1 MQHPL
6 ISLNEPERLATLR
19 ALELVESG
27 SDEALD
33 SLTRLACRLFGVP
46 YAVISL
52 VDECRL
58 WFKSSAGVPITQM
71 PREGSFCDHA
81 IAAGE
86 TLVVT
91 DAAADARFAHHPMVV
106 GVPGVRFYAG
116 HVLRAHN
123 GQPFGTLGIS
133 DVAPRAFEAADLAA
147 LADLALA
154 VTALIQQRYEDLPR
168 MQAERVRRELALG
181 LSTRTGED
189 FFEHLVAGLTT
200 VLGVDMAMVLER
212 DRVGQDRLGSVAV
225 EHRGRLEVGP
235 QVFRLSGSPCEAAM
249 ALGALSV
256 PQSLQAAYPGAQH
269 IAELGLVA
277 YEGVALHDARGTPIG
292 VLALLHSRPL
302 PDAGAAASLLAL
314 LRDRVSAE
322 LQRWRADDALSRQTA
337 YMQLI
342 EVVAVVANGAT
353 TVDEVVSFTMSR
365 VCGITGW
372 PAGRYWVAPTAAS
385 APGMATGT
393 WYFER
398 PAASGDWP
406 AAMSGAEAHSE
417 SCLIGRVASSGQ
429 PELARLSEVGGP
441 GWAEAIAAGLGWAV
455 AFPVEVDGEVVGA
468 FEFFAP
474 EATELEP
481 LLLDVMGHLSA
492 QLAQVID
499 RARTQSALLESR
511 RQLIQAQHIAR
522 LGSWEW
528 DLVTDRLTWSDE
540 LCQLFGEDP
549 ETFTPT
555 LEALVERLHPAD
567 RPETAVGFVS
577 DGLPD
582 QPDVSELCYRR
593 ADGSV
598 LWLQTRHDIIRDED
612 GDPCA
617 LLGTAQD
624 VTGRKLAEVRL
635 RERERELQE
644 AQRLTRLGSWRLDLR
659 SGEASWSDE
668 TYRLFGLTPG
678 EVVPTL
684 ERFMAHVHPDDRPL
698 LSMAALSE
706 ANATFETEYRL
717 NCLDGQ
723 VRRVV
728 ATGRVRFDQAGPATI
743 FGTIQDVTEQRLA
756 EQVRRESEDQ
766 MRSII
771 ASSHDGIILSDAAGT
786 ILAWNPG
793 AERMFGYDADEVLGQ
808 SVTIIMPLRFQGA
821 HEGGMAAM
829 GAEGMRHVSGR
840 TMEVIGR
847 RKGGHEF
854 PIELSIASWSVGER
868 RFFSGILRDISERRE
883 NERLRGEFISIVSHE
898 LRTPINTLFG
908 ALELLYDGRVGDL
921 PPRAARMV
929 EIAYNNTGR
938 LKRLV
943 NDMLDIQLLEW
954 GRLPISLARADAAA
968 LMGEA
973 LDAMQDQATR
983 LAVRLE
989 GWPLAA
995 PVLVDADRIVQALTN
1010 LLGNALKYTEPGGEV
1025 WLRAAIVGDEVRFE
1039 VGDTGRGIPA
1049 EALEGIFEKYQQVA
1063 PADARE
1069 KGGAGLG
1076 LAIARAIVERHDG
1089 RIWAESTLGAG
1100 SRFFIAL
1107 PIAAVDDGAGT

>member
-1 MQHPL
+1 MSQPSHA
-6 ISLNEPERLATLR
+6 LNEPARLATLR
-19 ALELVESG
+19 ELALLESG

-33 SLTRLACRLFGVP
+33 RLTRVACRLFGVP

-58 WFKSSAGVPITQM
+58 WFKSSVGIPLTEM
-71 PREGSFCDHA
+71 PRAGSFCDHV
-81 IAAGE
+81 IAEGE

-91 DAAADARFAHHPMVV
+91 DAAADARFARHPNVA
-106 GVPGVRFYAG
+106 GWPGVRFYAG

-123 GQPFGTLGIS
+123 GQALGTLSVS
-133 DVAPRAFEAADLAA
+133 DVTPRAFGADDLAA

-181 LSTRTGED
+181 LSIRTGED
-189 FFEHLVAGLTT
+189 FFEHLVDGLTT
-200 VLGVDMAMVLER
+200 VLGVEMALVLEV

-225 EHRGRLEVGP
+225 RHRGRQEAGP
-235 QVFRLSGSPCEAAM
+235 WVFRLSGSPCEAAM
-249 ALGALSV
+249 AQGALSV
-256 PQSLQAAYPGAQH
+256 PDGLQAAYPLALH
-269 IAELGLVA
+269 AAELGMTA

-292 VLALLHSRPL
+292 VLALLHDAAM
-302 PDAGAAASLLAL
+302 PDPHAAASLLAL

-337 YMQLI
+337 FMQLI

-372 PAGRYWVAPTAAS
+372 PAGRYWVAEAAAS
-385 APGMATGT
+385 APGMAAGM

-398 PAASGDWP
+398 PAAVGDWP
-406 AAMSGAEAHSE
+406 NAMAEAEAHSE
-417 SCLIGRVASSGQ
+417 SCLVARVAASGQ
-429 PELARLSEVGGP
+429 PELARLSETGGP

-455 AFPVEVDGEVVGA
+455 AFPVEVGGEVVGA
-468 FEFFAP
+468 FEYFAP

-481 LLLDVMGHLSA
+481 LLLDVMGHLCA

-499 RARTQSALLESR
+499 RARTQSALIESR
-511 RQLIQAQHIAR
+511 RQLVQAQHTAQ

-540 LCQLFGEDP
+540 LYRLFGEDP
-549 ETFTPT
+549 ATFTPT
-555 LEALVERLHPAD
+555 LEALLERVHPAD
-567 RPETAVGFVS
+567 RPDTAVGFIS

-624 VTGRKLAEVRL
+624 VTDRKLAKDRL
-635 RERERELQE
+635 VERERELQE

-659 SGEASWSDE
+659 TGEASWSDE
-668 TYRLFGLTPG
+668 TYRLLGLVPG
-678 EVVPTL
+678 TVPPTL
-684 ERFMAHVHPDDRPL
+684 EGFMAHVHPDDRHL
-698 LSMAALSE
+698 LTMTTTFE
-706 ANATFETEYRL
+706 ADTTFETEYRVTRV
-717 NCLDGQ
+717 DGE
-723 VRRVV
+723 VRRML
-728 ATGRVRFDQAGPATI
+728 ATGRVRWDHDGPATI

-793 AERMFGYDADEVLGQ
+793 AERMFGYDADEVIGQ
-808 SVTIIMPLRFQGA
+808 SVTIIMPRRFQGA
-821 HEGGMAAM
+821 HEGGMATV
-829 GAEGMRHVSGR
+829 GPEGPRYVSGR

-847 RKGGHEF
+847 RKDGHEF
-854 PIELSIASWSVGER
+854 PIELSMASWRVGDR
-868 RFFSGILRDISERRE
+868 RFYSGIARDITERRE
-883 NERLRGEFISIVSHE
+883 NERLKGEFISIVSHE

-908 ALELLYDGRVGDL
+908 ALELLHDGRVGAL
-921 PPRAARMV
+921 PPRAVRMV

-943 NDMLDIQLLEW
+943 NDMLDVQLLEW
-954 GRLPISLARADAAA
+954 GRLPINLARADASA

-973 LDAMQDQATR
+973 LDAMQDQAAR
-983 LAVRLE
+983 LAVGLE
-989 GWPLAA
+989 GQPLAA

-1010 LLGNALKYTEPGGEV
+1010 LLGNALKYTGPGGRV
-1025 WLRAAIVGDEVRFE
+1025 WLRAEATGEEVTFE

-1049 EALEGIFEKYQQVA
+1049 ESLDGIFEKYQQVA
-1063 PADARE
+1063 PGDARE

-1076 LAIARAIVERHDG
+1076 LAITRAIVERHHG
-1089 RIWAESTLGAG
+1089 RIWAESTLGEG
-1100 SRFFIAL
+1100 SRFYIAL
-1107 PIAAVDDGAGT
+1107 PLAAVDAPAGP